1 MRIRMNTTKCGP
13 NVNENWN
20 EGEIKDVSVEEARAY
35 VTSHLATA
43 LEPFEVAVVQP
54 PEKAVITS
62 PEKAVSGPAEIAGQ
76 GKGPVAAQKSSVGQ
90 PASPVAA
97 PGAPVAAPATGNLTQ
112 PPTWG
117 KK

>member
-13 NVNENWN
+13 VVTDNWN
-20 EGEIKDVSVEEARAY
+20 EGEIRDVSVEEARAY

-43 LEPFEVAVVQP
+43 LEPFEVAVVRP
-54 PEKAVITS
+54 PEVAVIT
-62 PEKAVSGPAEIAGQ
+62 PPQKAVSSSAEIAGQ
-76 GKGPVAAQKSSVGQ
+76 GKGPVAAQKPPVGQ
-90 PASPVAA
+90 PASPVA
-97 PGAPVAAPATGNLTQ
+97 VPASGNLTQ